1 MSRPPRRL
9 GIVGNREKEGVRA
22 LLPPLVRWIHQ
33 QGRRVSLERSLARGI
48 RGVGAGLTLSTLI
61 KRIDAMLVLGGDGTM
76 LHAARVAS
84 EAGVPILGVNMGGL
98 GFLTETN
105 RDSLYPALTR
115 LFAGRFHLERRMMVE
130 ARVRPTRGGREW
142 TAVGLND
149 AVIHPTER
157 SRVIALDLAIGGKP
171 IGTLVGDGLVIATPT
186 GSTAYSL
193 SAGGPIVRPTV
204 EALLA
209 TPISPHTLAWRPLLV
224 GADESIDVRILRGH
238 PPATLALDG
247 QVLRRVTPT
256 DEIRIHRARRHV
268 SIILLTADTFY
279 DVLRSK
285 LAWATN
291 PLGTKPQ

>member
-1 MSRPPRRL
+1 MSRPPRHL

-22 LLPPLVRWIHQ
+22 LVPALVRWIRR
-33 QGRRVSLERSLARGI
+33 QGRRATLERSLARGA
-48 RGVGAGLTLSTLI
+48 RGVGAGLSLESLA
-61 KRIDAMLVLGGDGTM
+61 RRVDAMLVLGGDGTM
-76 LHAARVAS
+76 LHAARTAA

-98 GFLTETN
+98 GFLTETG
-105 RDSLYPALTR
+105 RDDLYPALER
-115 LFAGRFHLERRMMVE
+115 LFAGRFQLERRMMVE
-130 ARVRPTRGGREW
+130 ARVRSSRGGREW
-142 TAVGLND
+142 IAIGLND

-224 GADESIDVRILRGH
+224 GADETIDVRIRRGH
-238 PPATLALDG
+238 PPATLAIDG

-256 DEIRIHRARRHV
+256 DEIRIRRARRHV
-268 SIILLTADTFY
+268 SIILLGADTYY
-279 DVLRSK
+279 DVLRNK
-285 LAWATN
+285 LAWAAN
-291 PLGTKPQ
+291 PLGTKPE

>member
-1 MSRPPRRL
+1 MSRPPRHL

-22 LLPPLVRWIHQ
+22 LLPPLVRWIRHQ
-33 QGRRVSLERSLARGI
+33 GCKVSLERSLTKGV
-48 RGVGAGLTLSTLI
+48 RGVGAGLSLATLV
-61 KRIDAMLVLGGDGTM
+61 RRVDALLVLGGDGTM

-98 GFLTETN
+98 GFLTETG

-115 LFAGRFHLERRMMVE
+115 LFEGRFHLERRMMVE
-130 ARVRPTRGGREW
+130 ARVRSARTKREW
-142 TAVGLND
+142 SAIGLND

-157 SRVIALDLAIGGKP
+157 SRVIALDLTIGGKP
-171 IGTLVGDGLVIATPT
+171 IGTLVGDGLIIATPT

-224 GADESIDVRILRGH
+224 GADESIDVKILRGH

-247 QVLRRVTPT
+247 QVLRRLSPH
-256 DEIRIHRARRHV
+256 DEIRIRRARRHV

-291 PLGTKPQ
+291 PLGTKPE

>member
-1 MSRPPRRL
+1 MSRPPRHL

-22 LLPPLVRWIHQ
+22 LLPALVRWIRQ
-33 QGRRVSLERSLARGI
+33 QGRKVSLERSLTKGV
-48 RGVGAGLTLSTLI
+48 RGVGTGLSLATLV
-61 KRIDAMLVLGGDGTM
+61 RRVDALLVLGGDGTM

-84 EAGVPILGVNMGGL
+84 EGGVPILGVNMGGL
-98 GFLTETN
+98 GFLTETG

-115 LFAGRFHLERRMMVE
+115 LFEGRFHLERRMMVE
-130 ARVRPTRGGREW
+130 ARVRSSRTKREW
-142 TAVGLND
+142 SAIGLND

-157 SRVIALDLAIGGKP
+157 SRVIALDLTIGGKP

-224 GADESIDVRILRGH
+224 GADESIDVKILRGH

-247 QVLRRVTPT
+247 QVLRRLSPH
-256 DEIRIHRARRHV
+256 DEIRIRRARRHV

-291 PLGTKPQ
+291 PLGTKPE